1 MQILKQRQ
9 YQRIKPMLPHQNQQ
23 VVFLHL
29 NQSRCPLQIQN
40 QHQHLSLIQDQ
51 YQHQHQLQTLLKLN
65 PKTANQTKMKQ
76 ANLQVINPKASQQKK
91 TLKSRHNNSIKQ
103 VQSYKIF
110 RVLLLTVV
118 RIIAM
123 IQ

>member
-40 QHQHLSLIQDQ
+40 QHQHRSLIQNQ
-51 YQHQHQLQTLLKLN
+51 YQHQHQLRTLLKLN
-65 PKTANQTKMKQ
+65 QKAASQTKMKQ
-76 ANLQVINPKASQQKK
+76 ANLQAVNPKVSQQKK
-91 TLKSRHNNSIKQ
+91 
-103 VQSYKIF
+103 
-110 RVLLLTVV
+110 
-118 RIIAM
+118 
-123 IQ
+123 IQK

>member
-51 YQHQHQLQTLLKLN
+51 YQHQHQHQLRTLLKLN
-65 PKTANQTKMKQ
+65 QKAASQTKMKQ
-76 ANLQVINPKASQQKK
+76 ANLQAVNPKVSQQKK
-91 TLKSRHNNSIKQ
+91 
-103 VQSYKIF
+103 
-110 RVLLLTVV
+110 
-118 RIIAM
+118 
-123 IQ
+123 IQK